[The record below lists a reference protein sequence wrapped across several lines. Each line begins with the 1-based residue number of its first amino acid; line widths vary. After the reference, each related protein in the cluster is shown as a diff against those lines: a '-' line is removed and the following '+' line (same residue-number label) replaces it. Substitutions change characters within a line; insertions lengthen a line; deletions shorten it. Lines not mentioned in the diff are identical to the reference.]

1 MINELVGDVTK
12 GLVTLV
18 TVIEKF
24 VPAFVTDVKST
35 LIDFSDVIEHE
46 VAMPDASERHVDVVS
61 IDVYKG
67 KFTITYEPEIK
78 LLTDTNHSVYVVTAP
93 MLSV

>member
-35 LIDFSDVIEHE
+35 LIDFSDIIKHE
-46 VAMPDASERHVDVVS
+46 VAMPDAEERHVDVVP
-61 IDVYKG
+61 IEVYKG
-67 KFTITYEPEIK
+67 KFMITYEPEIK
-78 LLTDTNHSVYVVTAP
+78 LLTDTNHSV
-93 MLSV
+93 